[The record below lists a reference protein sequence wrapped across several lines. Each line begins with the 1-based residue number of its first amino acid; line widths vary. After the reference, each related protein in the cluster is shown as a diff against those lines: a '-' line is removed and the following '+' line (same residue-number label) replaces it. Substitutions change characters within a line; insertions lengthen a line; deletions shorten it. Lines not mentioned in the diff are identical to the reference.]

1 MRKSEKK
8 TVAVRFEGFWDGFEP
23 NFFLHQFPQI
33 AESYNLVPSK
43 EYDILIFGPFQRRKI
58 RGPLGRDRNAVRLR
72 DGRILRSM
80 PTPHPRRGART
91 LFVTGE
97 NVEPDLERTDFAI
110 GFSRIVDDPRFLRV
124 PIWAKRLA
132 RHGIDPRSFV
142 GRREPDMA
150 WKRRPHF
157 ANYIYSH
164 HVAHRDAL
172 FEMLSTIDAVRAPAA
187 CRSNVQ
193 PIGAS
198 LNDKLD
204 FQRSTRFTIA
214 CENEFWPGYTT
225 EKLLEA
231 HVAGTIP
238 IYWGDPMVTIDFN
251 SDSFINISDFDS
263 LAHAAEY
270 IFGIA
275 RDENLA
281 YEKLSQPIFTNDR
294 LPPFLHPGVVERFF
308 SKVFDDI
315 AN

>member
-1 MRKSEKK
+1 MRKSDKK
-8 TVAVRFEGFWDGFEP
+8 TVKVRFEGFWDGFEP
-23 NFFLHQFPQI
+23 KIFLQQFPQVG
-33 AESYNLVPSK
+33 ESYNLVPSR
-43 EYDILIFGPFQRRKI
+43 EYEILIFGPFQRRKI
-58 RGPLGRDRNAVRLR
+58 RGPLGRDRNAVHLR

-110 GFSRIVDDPRFLRV
+110 GFSRIVDNPRFLRV
-124 PIWAKRLA
+124 PIWAKRLT

-150 WKRRPHF
+150 WKLRPHF

-172 FEMLSTIDAVRAPAA
+172 FEMLSAIDAVRAPAA

-198 LNDKLD
+198 LKDKLD
-204 FQRSTRFTIA
+204 FQKETRLTIA

-231 HVAGTIP
+231 HVTGTVP
-238 IYWGDPMVTIDFN
+238 IYWGDPMVNIDFN
-251 SDSFINISDFDS
+251 PYSFINISNFGS
-263 LAHAAEY
+263 LRDAKEY
-270 IFGIA
+270 ISDLIHNEEGIF
-275 RDENLA
+275 DI
-281 YEKLSQPIFTNDR
+281 LSQPIFSNDK
-294 LPPFLHPGVVERFF
+294 LPPCLESNVVARFF
-308 SKVFDDI
+308 SQVFDDI
-315 AN
+315 AC